1 MALLSSH
8 GREIGPEDPLK
19 GQSRSLS
26 RVVKGIFWSP
36 LSGLNGVKSPVEFSE
51 RTRDCSLDPAGKE
64 GPHLAMTVESR
75 GFSGAV
81 AGVWCFSR
89 VHGELR
95 EPLMWRQGSPVSIR
109 V

>member
-1 MALLSSH
+1 M
-8 GREIGPEDPLK
+8 
-19 GQSRSLS
+19 
-26 RVVKGIFWSP
+26 GIFWSP
-36 LSGLNGVKSPVEFSE
+36 LSGLKGVKPPVEFSE
-51 RTRDCSLDPAGKE
+51 RTRDCSLGPAGKE

-75 GFSGAV
+75 GFFGAA

-89 VHGELR
+89 VHGDLR